1 MKEHVQILGMT
12 SDHHHQD
19 QLPQK
24 SSKMVVKKN
33 EQKVNK
39 IIDFLKKIKSK
50 KKYNKLW
57 KTNKEQRW
65 NSKKKKKTTK
75 WNDKIQS
82 KLYETIFNKLKLQK
96 SKIGLATQWFRQIN
110 VVWDSMRFYF
120 DSVQNTCPHIF
131 QTKNKRLYLVHRIS
145 QLKSPPF

>member
-65 NSKKKKKTTK
+65 NSKKKKTTK